1 MTASQSSMPL
11 PDLREAI
18 RRRAE
23 EIFMRTG
30 KLPGRDLQNWA
41 LAETEILRE
50 YSVATRRFAIVVRVN
65 GVQYVGEYSPAAS
78 GGYQPGEFGAGAPA
92 SVRFEGEKMFVIR
105 ANGQELETTVV
116 NRIG

>member
-1 MTASQSSMPL
+1 MIASSGSTPP
-11 PDLREAI
+11 PDLQEAI

-23 EIFMRTG
+23 EIFTRTG

-41 LAETEILRE
+41 QAESEILRE
-50 YSVATRRFAIVVRVN
+50 FSAVTRRFAVVVKVD
-65 GVQYVGEYSPAAS
+65 GVQYVGEYSPSAS
-78 GGYQPGEFGAGAPA
+78 GGYHPGEFGAGAPVP
-92 SVRFEGEKMFVIR
+92 VRFEGEKMFIIR

>member
-1 MTASQSSMPL
+1 MTARSWSTPP
-11 PDLREAI
+11 PDLQEAI

-41 LAETEILRE
+41 QAESEILRE
-50 YSVATRRFAIVVRVN
+50 FSAASRRFAIVVRVN
-65 GVQYVGEYSPAAS
+65 GAQYVGEYSPAAS
-78 GGYQPGEFGAGAPA
+78 GGYHPGEFGAGAPVP
-92 SVRFEGEKMFVIR
+92 VRFEGEKMFVIR
-105 ANGQELETTVV
+105 ANGEELETTVV